1 MSSSRPRPAR
11 RWVAATAAAV
21 LLPGLAAAVV
31 PMAGPAVADPDTADA
46 PALPVLERTAD
57 EEPVVVKVEV
67 ADRDELDRLV
77 GTGVD
82 LDHGVE
88 QHGDHLDV
96 KAVVTPGE
104 IATLQELGF
113 TVGEVVWTQDDARR
127 AVTERTATIAQARQ
141 DNRRM
146 AQRATN
152 PDVSDVRIIRA
163 DYYTA
168 FGVGFLSVEAKWANG
183 QTETTALTVE
193 RDSGPGTAMGSGGTQ
208 NITRFVDAGVYLY
221 HRGAAA
227 VATAGDPAVAVRP
240 DKVRITSASGD
251 VAEATVRDWL
261 PTPEDDDPFKGPGYQ
276 QDFIGSYHDPT
287 QLYDRIKMLA
297 QQYPSMAELVELP
310 NQTNGY
316 RRLSQAL
323 LDPPGNRLVVRT
335 TSGPAGEFTYV
346 PRTGTVGAVP
356 AGGFPAT
363 STQLA
368 DVVAGPNEAFP
379 NATPAMGCGPI
390 SGFPAGA
397 IAVVTRG
404 ECTFQDKAT
413 NAQAAGASAVV
424 VVNNLGGAATG
435 PGNIAATVT
444 IPVVGVSQADGAT
457 LRALPAGV
465 TGRLVPATAVS
476 NDQRVGLD
484 SKAWGHEGGDDL
496 VVQVLDPGAA
506 NADLSVSV
514 AGRTIQVVSA
524 SDATGARTSTAAQ
537 VVAAINA
544 HPRASTL
551 VTAYTYRGNAG
562 GGVVQPTRLIQLD
575 DNLNAPDYVS
585 HEPQT
590 VYALRIGTSPEGTKP
605 GVFAYAQE
613 HAREWVPPLVTIE
626 AAERLLRNY
635 GTHAPTKDLVDNLE
649 VWIMPSVNPD
659 GGHYSFYDFAS
670 QRRNMKRYCE
680 PTGNFDVTARNSW
693 GVDVNRN
700 YDEYSLFDGYDG
712 ASASCTSDTFAGPG
726 ELSESESKNVDWVAA
741 KPNMKFSMNM
751 HSSGNYF
758 MWSPGAYKLPGRV
771 SAPRPTLE
779 EENYFWQASSRIL
792 TAIKR
797 HRGMSVTPARTGVTS
812 DVLYS
817 AAGNSGDMNWYK
829 HHLYAWNFE
838 VGTTFQPPF
847 ESTTGP
853 NGASA
858 HAETMEYANGLV
870 ELMRVARDLDSDVV
884 APTSTVTVTES
895 STAGKVNVAFS
906 ADESAEIRY
915 TLDGTRPSETNPAT
929 KVYAPR
935 GVREDGE
942 LLTVDAGAKIYWYAT
957 DTAGNVEGGYNPAD
971 DADRRY
977 RKWIA
982 RVGYEA
988 APAPS
993 TVALA
998 VAPTSV
1004 VAGNGTVE
1012 ATVTVTSDNDFGLTP
1027 SGEVTVT
1034 AGTGANAVSATA
1046 PLDATGKATVD
1057 LGPFASTGSKSITA
1071 TYAGDD
1077 VAATAT
1083 SSAST
1088 VAVTAAPSTVDLTV
1102 TPAQVA
1108 VGTGK
1113 VRVRVA
1119 VTAPN
1124 QVGHQPS
1131 GTVVIGNA
1139 KTYVVARL
1147 GADGTAVADLGPFDT
1162 AGVTSIAAAY
1172 TGDSLAA
1179 PSSSA
1184 GRQVRVAKAA
1194 SSVAVVRQSP
1204 TIVRTK
1210 GTAAQ
1215 TRAVLRIRV
1224 RTPGTPVSGRVTVV
1238 RAGSVVA
1245 RGTVGRDGI
1254 VELRLP
1260 RFPQPGTK
1268 TVRVVFAGNANA
1280 TAASV
1285 VQKITVR
1292 R

>member
-1 MSSSRPRPAR
+1 MPSSRPRPAR
-11 RWVAATAAAV
+11 RWMAATAAAV
-21 LLPGLAAAVV
+21 LLPGLAATVV
-31 PMAGPAVADPDTADA
+31 PMAGPASADPDTAEA

-57 EEPVVVKVEV
+57 QEPVVVKVEV
-67 ADRDELDRLV
+67 ADHDELDRLV
-77 GTGVD
+77 ATGVD

-104 IATLQELGF
+104 IATLQQLGF
-113 TVGEVVWTQDDARR
+113 TIGEVVWTQDDARR
-127 AVTERTATIAQARQ
+127 AVTERTATITQARQ

-183 QTETTALTVE
+183 QSENTALTVE
-193 RDSGPGTAMGSGGTQ
+193 RDSGRGTAMGSGGTQ
-208 NITRFVDAGVYLY
+208 SITRFVDAGAYLY

-227 VATAGDPAVAVRP
+227 VSTAGDPAKAVRP
-240 DKVRITSASGD
+240 DKIRITSASGD
-251 VAEATVRDWL
+251 VAEATVKDWL
-261 PTPEDDDPFKGPGYQ
+261 PTGDEDDPFKGPGYQ
-276 QDFIGSYHDPT
+276 QDFIGAYHDPT
-287 QLYDRIKMLA
+287 QLYDRIKLLA
-297 QQYPSMAELVELP
+297 EQFPGQAELVELP

-335 TSGPAGEFTYV
+335 ASGPAGEYTYV
-346 PRTGTVGAVP
+346 PRTGNVGTVP

-363 STQLA
+363 STQLS

-390 SGFPAGA
+390 SGFPTGA
-397 IAVVTRG
+397 VALVTRG

-424 VVNNLGGAATG
+424 VVNNLAGAATG

-444 IPVVGVSQADGAT
+444 IPVVGISQADGAAI
-457 LRALPAGV
+457 RALTAA

-476 NDQRVGLD
+476 NDQRVGVD
-484 SKAWGHEGGDDL
+484 SKAWGHEGGDD
-496 VVQVLDPGAA
+496 VSIQVLDPGAP
-506 NADLSVSV
+506 NADLTVTA
-514 AGRTIQVVSA
+514 AGKTVQVVSA
-524 SDATGARTSTAAQ
+524 TDGSGARTSTAAQ

-551 VTAYTYRGNAG
+551 VSAYTYRGNAG
-562 GGVVQPTRLIQLD
+562 AGVVQPTRLIELD
-575 DNLNAPDYVS
+575 DNLNAPAYVS
-585 HEPQT
+585 HDPHT
-590 VYALRIGTSPEGTKP
+590 VYALRIGSAPEGQKP

-680 PTGNFDVTARNSW
+680 PNGNFDVTARNSW

-712 ASASCTSDTFAGPG
+712 ASTSCTSDTFAGPG

-741 KPNMKFSMNM
+741 KPNMRFSMNM

-758 MWSPGAYKLPGRV
+758 MWSPGAYIREGRV

-829 HHLYAWNFE
+829 HGLYAWNFE

-870 ELMRVARDLDSDVV
+870 ELMRVARDLDSDAK
-884 APTSTVTVTES
+884 APTSTITVTES

-915 TLDGTRPSETNPAT
+915 TLDGTRPTATNGT
-929 KVYAPR
+929 VYKPR

-942 LLTVDAGAKIYWYAT
+942 LLSVDAGAKIYWYAT
-957 DTAGNVEGGYNPAD
+957 DTAGNVEGGYDPA
-971 DADRRY
+971 AEGDRSY

-982 RVGYEA
+982 EIDYAPEA
-988 APAPS
+988 APATVTLAVDPS
-993 TVALA
+993 T
-998 VAPTSV
+998 V
-1004 VAGNGTVE
+1004 VAGNGTV
-1012 ATVTVTSDNDFGLTP
+1012 ATTVNVTSDNAFDLVP

-1034 AGTGANAVSATA
+1034 AGTGEGAVTETVT
-1046 PLDATGKATVD
+1046 LDAAGKGTVD
-1057 LGPFASTGSKSITA
+1057 LGPFATTGSRSVQA
-1071 TYAGDD
+1071 SYAGDD
-1077 VAATAT
+1077 VTAAGDSA
-1083 SSAST
+1083 AST
-1088 VAVTAAPSTVDLTV
+1088 VEVTAAPSSIDLTV
-1102 TPAQVA
+1102 TPAQVK

-1113 VRVRVA
+1113 VQVRVA

-1124 QVGHQPS
+1124 EVGHTPS

-1139 KTYVVARL
+1139 TQNVVVRL
-1147 GADGTAVADLGPFDT
+1147 GADGTAVGELGPFTKTGMT
-1162 AGVTSIAAAY
+1162 AIAASY
-1172 TGDSLAA
+1172 TGDDLAA
-1179 PSSSA
+1179 PSTSA
-1184 GRQVRVAKAA
+1184 VKRFGVTKSV
-1194 SSVAVVRQSP
+1194 SSVAVVKQTPS
-1204 TIVRTK
+1204 IVRTT
-1210 GTAAQ
+1210 GPAAQ

-1224 RTPGTPVSGRVTVV
+1224 TTPGVPVAGQVSVV
-1238 RAGSVVA
+1238 RSGNVLA
-1245 RGTVGRDGI
+1245 RGTVGRDGF

-1268 TVRVVFAGNANA
+1268 TVRVKFAGNANA
-1280 TAASV
+1280 TAADV
-1285 VQKITVR
+1285 VRTITVR